1 MQNADCRLDAPG
13 RLQTADC
20 RLKTA
25 DSRTATDT
33 PNRHV
38 KFKCQ
43 RETRQTTS
51 EQRAARM
58 GNENGIGIEIEIE
71 MEKEICEG
79 WGEGEN
85 YLKR

>member
-1 MQNADCRLDAPG
+1 MQNADCRLDTPG
-13 RLQTADC
+13 RLQTV
-20 RLKTA
+20 

-79 WGEGEN
+79 WGDGG
-85 YLKR
+85 KTT

>member
-1 MQNADCRLDAPG
+1 MQTVDWMRLE
-13 RLQTADC
+13 DC

-58 GNENGIGIEIEIE
+58 GNENGIGIEIE
-71 MEKEICEG
+71 MEKEICG
-79 WGEGEN
+79 GKGEGEN